1 MYTTLMNSEGS
12 IVLRCFLIF
21 EHFEAR
27 CSFKCSFLFYSQG
40 AWVWHDEDELLKF
53 SQYGYFEEFHERISA
68 VTDIPSEVI
77 VESEPLQVRHYEK
90 GQFQVTIVIP

>member
-1 MYTTLMNSEGS
+1 M
-12 IVLRCFLIF
+12 
-21 EHFEAR
+21 
-27 CSFKCSFLFYSQG
+27 
-40 AWVWHDEDELLKF
+40 WHDEDELLKF

-90 GQFQVTIVIP
+90 GQFQVYKQLFLSHELRISFCYHFTRFFNLLPVQPSQIFIP